1 MEFALKIVHAT
12 AAVIREEP
20 LIEKISKTAV
30 KRTTLTQRE
39 LSVLKIASDGRTAKE
54 IASALSLGVE
64 TVRSHFKKAKAK
76 LGARNRT
83 HAVAEA
89 LRQLLIV

>member
-1 MEFALKIVHAT
+1 MNTVDVT
-12 AAVIREEP
+12 
-20 LIEKISKTAV
+20 TAV
-30 KRTTLTQRE
+30 RRAALIGKIAKRAVSRKSLTPRE
-39 LSVLKIASDGRTAKE
+39 LSVLKIASDGRTAEE
-54 IASALSLGVE
+54 IAGALSLGVE

-89 LRQLLIV
+89 MRQLLIV

>member
-1 MEFALKIVHAT
+1 MKTVDATT
-12 AAVIREEP
+12 AAARREQ
-20 LIEKISKTAV
+20 LIGEIA
-30 KRTTLTQRE
+30 KRTGSRARLTQRE
-39 LSVLKIASDGRTAKE
+39 LSVLKIASDGRTMEE
-54 IASALSLGVE
+54 IAGALSLGVE